1 MYWNPGGLGFL
12 DGTRVSLTHSQ
23 LIPSLAPDVYFETL
37 NVARSFPAV
46 GTFGLSIVY
55 LTYGSWDAINTSGEK
70 IGEYSSYELSVA
82 GYYALRMSETTS
94 FGLGLKVI
102 REDLSP
108 KIPLA
113 GIMQEAV
120 GTSFAA
126 DFGVLGRPSPRVSYG
141 VAVQNLGPSMSF
153 IEKEQSA
160 PLPRTIRAGIAL
172 KPLVREEYS
181 VLVSLEGTK
190 ALIRLQE
197 VFEDLEFRDATLNG
211 GVEFAFANFVA
222 ARSGYIYD
230 PDGKIEGFTFGFGIK
245 VPVGGGLDFD
255 YASVPK
261 AEGLDRE
268 NKFSLN
274 YAF

>member
-1 MYWNPGGLGFL
+1 
-12 DGTRVSLTHSQ
+12 
-23 LIPSLAPDVYFETL
+23 
-37 NVARSFPAV
+37 
-46 GTFGLSIVY
+46 
-55 LTYGSWDAINTSGEK
+55 
-70 IGEYSSYELSVA
+70 
-82 GYYALRMSETTS
+82 
-94 FGLGLKVI
+94 
-102 REDLSP
+102 
-108 KIPLA
+108 
-113 GIMQEAV
+113 
-120 GTSFAA
+120 
-126 DFGVLGRPSPRVSYG
+126 
-141 VAVQNLGPSMSF
+141 
-153 IEKEQSA
+153 
-160 PLPRTIRAGIAL
+160 
-172 KPLVREEYS
+172 VREEYS